1 MIPQGYLLEATLNL
15 FLSTFE
21 TKIDKKGRIS
31 IPARYRSLLEKSEE
45 ELILFSTPESNYV
58 QGCGNNYIKR
68 LWETNLELDQISNEA
83 LYIQDI
89 LSDSIHAKIDAEGR
103 ILLSER
109 LIEIAKLTSTVLF
122 AGRGETFQIWDPEN
136 FNIAKEARSKKAILA
151 GPQSLIL
158 KNKKSLAND

>member
-1 MIPQGYLLEATLNL
+1 MEAKLNL

-31 IPARYRSLLEKSEE
+31 IPARYRLLLEKSDE

-103 ILLSER
+103 ILLSEK

-136 FNIAKEARSKKAILA
+136 FNIAKEARSKKFILA

-158 KNKKSLAND
+158 KNKKALAND

>member
-1 MIPQGYLLEATLNL
+1 MEAKLNL

-31 IPARYRSLLEKSEE
+31 IPARYRSLLEKSDE

-103 ILLSER
+103 ILLSEK
-109 LIEIAKLTSTVLF
+109 LIEVATLTSTVLF
-122 AGRGETFQIWDPEN
+122 AGRGETFQIWDPKN
-136 FNIAKEARSKKAILA
+136 FNIAKEERSKKAILA

>member
-1 MIPQGYLLEATLNL
+1 MEVTLNL

-31 IPARYRSLLEKSEE
+31 IPARYRSLLEKSDE
-45 ELILFSTPESNYV
+45 ELILFSTPESNYI
-58 QGCGNNYIKR
+58 QGCGNNYIRR

-89 LSDSIHAKIDAEGR
+89 LSDSNHAKIDAEGR

-122 AGRGETFQIWDPEN
+122 AGRGETFQIWDPIN
-136 FNIAKEARSKKAILA
+136 FNIVKEERSKKAILA

>member
-1 MIPQGYLLEATLNL
+1 MEATLNL

-31 IPARYRSLLEKSEE
+31 IPARYRSLLEKSDE

-103 ILLSER
+103 VLLSEK

-136 FNIAKEARSKKAILA
+136 FNIAKEARSKKSILA

>member
-1 MIPQGYLLEATLNL
+1 MEATLNL

-31 IPARYRSLLEKSEE
+31 IPARYRLLLEKSDE

-103 ILLSER
+103 ILLSEK
-109 LIEIAKLTSTVLF
+109 LIKIAKLTSTVLF
-122 AGRGETFQIWDPEN
+122 AGRGETFQIWDPKN
-136 FNIAKEARSKKAILA
+136 FNAVKEERSKKAILA

>member
-1 MIPQGYLLEATLNL
+1 M
-15 FLSTFE
+15 STFE

-31 IPARYRSLLEKSEE
+31 IPARYRSLLEKSDE

-103 ILLSER
+103 ILLSEK

-122 AGRGETFQIWDPEN
+122 AGRGETFQIWDPRN
-136 FNIAKEARSKKAILA
+136 FNIAKEERSKKAILA

>member
-1 MIPQGYLLEATLNL
+1 MEAILNL

-31 IPARYRSLLEKSEE
+31 IPARYRLLLEKSDE
-45 ELILFSTPESNYV
+45 ELMLFSTPESNYV

-68 LWETNLELDQISNEA
+68 LWETNLELDQISDEA

-103 ILLSER
+103 ILLSEK
-109 LIEIAKLTSTVLF
+109 LIENHGIYAQPIFYPTVPKGLERLRITVTPKHRKEHIENMVSCLDKVWSNLSLPRKNSTKL
-122 AGRGETFQIWDPEN
+122 Q
-136 FNIAKEARSKKAILA
+136 
-151 GPQSLIL
+151 
-158 KNKKSLAND
+158 ANN